1 MSTPPSFEES
11 ISAELAALEIPQ
23 GETLC
28 NILRGLFLCLRDL
41 NARLAALEEFQC
53 AGEGMQ
59 AEPYLG

>member
-41 NARLAALEEFQC
+41 NARLAALEEFHAREKAC
-53 AGEGMQ
+53 R
-59 AEPYLG
+59 PSPT